1 VADTRDQRGLLDT
14 SVLAEGEDDARLPGQ
29 SCVSALSLAELAA
42 GPHVATD
49 AAERARRQLRL
60 QLVEA
65 TVEMLPFDE
74 RCARAYGTVYATAAT
89 GGRKP
94 RGRRAVDLMIAA
106 TAVVHEIP
114 LYTRNARDLAGL
126 DGLLEIVDVGRAT
139 R

>member
-1 VADTRDQRGLLDT
+1 M
-14 SVLAEGEDDARLPGQ
+14 LAEDKDDAQLPAEA
-29 SCVSALSLAELAA
+29 CVSTLSLAELAA

-49 AAERARRQLRL
+49 LAERARRQLRL
-60 QLVEA
+60 QIVEA

-89 GGRKP
+89 RGRKP

-106 TAVVHEIP
+106 TAIVHELP
-114 LYTRNARDLAGL
+114 LYTHNARDLAGL
-126 DGLLEIVDVGRAT
+126 DDLLQVVDVGRAT